1 MILNLKNLDQYA
13 NKLHFKM
20 DTLNAI
26 INLVDK
32 DCLMASIDIGQEV
45 PTLFLE
51 GSTLSVHMVSQW
63 PLMRARKFNQTS

>member
-1 MILNLKNLDQYA
+1 MILNLKNLDQYV

-51 GSTLSVHMVSQW
+51 GSTLSVHMLSQW

>member
-26 INLVDK
+26 INLADK

-51 GSTLSVHMVSQW
+51 GSTLSVHMLSQW